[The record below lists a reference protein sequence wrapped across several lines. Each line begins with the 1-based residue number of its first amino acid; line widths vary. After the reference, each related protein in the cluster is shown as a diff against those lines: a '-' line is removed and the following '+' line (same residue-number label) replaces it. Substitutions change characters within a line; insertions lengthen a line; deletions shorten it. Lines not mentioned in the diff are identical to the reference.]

1 MYRSF
6 KPCVHMTAH
15 FTAHNLLH
23 NLLVLKVEVLSNYSN
38 YDTIF
43 SDLVAAMLNVTSNR
57 FYVIVYYKLL
67 VLRYYSFRCAHS

>member
-43 SDLVAAMLNVTSNR
+43 SDLVAAITSNR

-67 VLRYYSFRCAHS
+67 VLLRYYSFRCAHS